1 MQVDYFYVENIA
13 SFLVITLC
21 YANSSFNPPVEQK
34 ALSKTGFGHIYFTLM
49 TSVRELNRI

>member
-21 YANSSFNPPVEQK
+21 YVNSSFNPPVEQK